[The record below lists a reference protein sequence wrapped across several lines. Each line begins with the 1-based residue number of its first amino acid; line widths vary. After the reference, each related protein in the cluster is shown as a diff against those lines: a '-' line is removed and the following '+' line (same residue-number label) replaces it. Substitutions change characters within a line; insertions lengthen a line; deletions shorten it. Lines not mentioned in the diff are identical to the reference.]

1 MTHTKSGGIGTYG
14 AMFLAAVFS
23 LSQAFGAGTF
33 DVREFGAVG
42 DGKSK
47 DTAAFQKA
55 LDACNAAGG
64 GDVVVTGGVYLIGS
78 IVLPANT
85 TLRMESRSSLMGSP
99 DEADYPII
107 RVRWE
112 GEFRDGHRALIY
124 AEKAKHIAI
133 TGKGMIYG
141 PPISVSRLR
150 DPRGPALIELS
161 ECSDVTLEGFTTQY
175 QQLWSIHPVL
185 CEKVVARNLVIRSVS
200 FNGDGIDVDS
210 CKNVLI
216 ENCDI
221 NTGDD
226 ALVLKSGRGAAAAKL
241 ARPTEDVVVR
251 DCALVSSIYAGLAFG
266 TELSGGLRNIRVE
279 NCTISGHQ
287 NGIFFKSREGRGA
300 FIENVTCENLVV
312 QNSPTFVAIN
322 LLNKGIPASDP
333 VTSDLEKWTR
343 INNIRFNNVRVDDIK
358 DLVLA
363 RDIPPARPVDGLT
376 LSNITGNCVRAVTLA
391 NMTNVALANINVTG
405 FSGALV
411 TKTNVFGTGLESP
424 KQLAKP

>member
-1 MTHTKSGGIGTYG
+1 MTHTKSGAFATL
-14 AMFLAAVFS
+14 LAVLL
-23 LSQAFGAGTF
+23 LSVSTIQAAGTF
-33 DVREFGAVG
+33 DVRSYGALG
-42 DGKSK
+42 DGKTK

-64 GDVVVTGGVYLIGS
+64 GEVSVSNGVYLIGS
-78 IVLPANT
+78 IVLHSNT
-85 TLRMESRSSLMGSP
+85 VLRLEGNRVNLLGSP
-99 DEADYPII
+99 DVADYPII
-107 RVRWE
+107 SVRWE
-112 GEFRDGHRALIY
+112 GEFREGHRALIY
-124 AEKAKHIAI
+124 AEKASHIGVI
-133 TGKGMIYG
+133 GKGMIYG

-150 DPRGPALIELS
+150 DPRGPALLEFS
-161 ECSDVTLEGFTTQY
+161 ECNDVTLENFTTEY

-241 ARPTEDVVVR
+241 ARPTEDVIVR
-251 DCALVSSIYAGLAFG
+251 DCTLASSIYAGLAFG
-266 TELSGGLRNIRVE
+266 TEISGGLRNIRVE

-312 QNSPTFVAIN
+312 QNSPTFIAIN
-322 LLNKGIPASDP
+322 LLNKGIQASDP
-333 VTSDLEKWTR
+333 VPGDVEKWTR
-343 INNIRFNNVRVDDIK
+343 LSNIRFNSVRVDDIG

-363 RDIPPARPVDGLT
+363 RDIPANRPVDGLA
-376 LSNITGNCVRAVTLA
+376 LSNITGNCNRAINLA
-391 NMTNVALANINVTG
+391 NMTNVAFADINVTG
-405 FSGALV
+405 YRGEFI
-411 TKTNVFGTGLESP
+411 TKTNVFGKGLDAP
-424 KQLAKP
+424 KQLANEP